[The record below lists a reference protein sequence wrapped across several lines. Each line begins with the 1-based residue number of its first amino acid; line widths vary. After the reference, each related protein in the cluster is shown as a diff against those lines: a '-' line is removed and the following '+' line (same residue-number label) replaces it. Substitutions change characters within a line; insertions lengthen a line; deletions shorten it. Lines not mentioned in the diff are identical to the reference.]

1 MPSETDPGFTLS
13 LHNITITVSDI
24 DAAVRWWHD
33 VFGLK
38 ETARSRFDAIN
49 ADVAYI
55 EGHGFRLELLQP
67 AEGYRVPDMFLDPPE
82 HIRPIGNKAL
92 VLRVDDLA
100 QATNRFRDLG
110 VTIVWD
116 QLDLGEGSISTA
128 IRDIDGNFIN
138 VFQAG
143 ASPVG

>member
-1 MPSETDPGFTLS
+1 MSSTTDPGFTLA
-13 LHNITITVSDI
+13 LHNITITVSDL
-24 DAAVRWWHD
+24 DTAVGWWHQ
-33 VFGLK
+33 VFAMT
-38 ETARSRFDAIN
+38 ETARSRFEAIN
-49 ADVAYI
+49 ADVAYV

-67 AEGYRVPDMFLDPPE
+67 ADGYRVPDMFLDPPE

-92 VLRVDDLA
+92 VFRVDDLA
-100 QATNRFRDLG
+100 AVTARFRDLG

-116 QLDLGEGSISTA
+116 QLDLGDGSVSTA
-128 IRDIDGNFIN
+128 IRDTDGNFVN

>member
-1 MPSETDPGFTLS
+1 MPSDTGPGFTLS

-33 VFGLK
+33 VFGLN

-67 AEGYRVPDMFLDPPE
+67 ANGYRVADMFLDPPE

-92 VLRVDDLA
+92 VLRVNDLA
-100 QATNRFRDLG
+100 QATTRFRDLG

-116 QLDLGEGSISTA
+116 QLDLGDGSVSTA
-128 IRDIDGNFIN
+128 IRDTDGNFIN

>member
-24 DAAVRWWHD
+24 DDAVRWWHD
-33 VFGLK
+33 VFGMN
-38 ETARSRFDAIN
+38 ETARSRFDAID
-49 ADVAYI
+49 ADVAYV

-67 AEGYRVPDMFLDPPE
+67 ANGYRVSDMFLDPPD
-82 HIRPIGNKAL
+82 HVRPIGNKAL

-100 QATNRFRDLG
+100 QATSRFRELG
-110 VTIVWD
+110 VVIVWD
-116 QLDLGEGSISTA
+116 QLDLGDGSVSTA
-128 IRDIDGNFIN
+128 IRDTDGNFIN

>member
-1 MPSETDPGFTLS
+1 MPSDTDVGFTLS

-33 VFGLK
+33 VFGLN

-67 AEGYRVPDMFLDPPE
+67 ADGYRVPDMFLNPPE

-116 QLDLGEGSISTA
+116 QLDLGEGSVSTA
-128 IRDIDGNFIN
+128 IRDTDGNFIN